1 MKCAIRAKFGL
12 KAFSP
17 DEWES
22 TNRNKPMLYQGRLR
36 TTHAHAVCGRQQQLV
51 ENTDR
56 RCVRA
61 GLFFKR
67 VCDMMGIVM
76 ANQPA
81 IFEELNAHSRS
92 GQPNKFEFLGEPP
105 PSAIVGV

>member
-1 MKCAIRAKFGL
+1 
-12 KAFSP
+12 
-17 DEWES
+17 
-22 TNRNKPMLYQGRLR
+22 
-36 TTHAHAVCGRQQQLV
+36 
-51 ENTDR
+51 
-56 RCVRA
+56 VRA